1 MIVIDIRTTLDD
13 LRSTLGLI
21 ERQAIPQALP
31 TAINRTGR
39 QMETYGVKLVASAM
53 GVRQGSVRSRLSRK
67 LARRGD
73 ATLELLAYGGAINIA
88 SFAGRRV
95 AKRGR
100 IVQRFIFTQAGK
112 RRVVTQRSGGGVVS
126 RAWGKTRI
134 YPRTFLIHGGRV
146 AMKRVGKARFPIRP
160 VYGPGIR
167 REFER
172 HREQIQ
178 AEALRLFPHQMDEAL
193 RAALSGYIK

>member
-39 QMETYGVKLVASAM
+39 QMESYGVKLVARAM
-53 GVRQGSVRSRLSRK
+53 GSKQSSVRRRLVRK
-67 LARRGD
+67 LARMGD
-73 ATLELLAYGGAINIA
+73 ATLELLAYGGALNIS
-88 SFAGRRV
+88 SFSGTMV
-95 AKRGR
+95 KRGR
-100 IVQRFIFTQAGK
+100 ITQRFIFTQAGK
-112 RRVVTQRSGGGVVS
+112 RRVFTQRSGGGVSS
-126 RAWGKTRI
+126 RAWGKSRV
-134 YPRTFLIHGGRV
+134 YPHTFLIHEWKV
-146 AMKRVGKARFPIRP
+146 AMKRIGKARFPIRP

-172 HREQIQ
+172 HREQIE

-193 RAALSGYIK
+193 RAALAGYIK